1 MDRVHVVFNVIIQ
14 NRTPDW
20 VRARVLAVSM
30 LVFQG
35 AMAAGSAVWGSLATR
50 TDIHVALIWAGV
62 GTMATTV
69 LGLFLKLPDAGVDV
83 TPWVHWRLP
92 TMLSK
97 NSAAVDAGQF
107 LSRLNTMWSLKSG
120 LTWAKLAMWNVLR
133 TKQFKRGTSQ
143 NDGGHSQSLTM
154 DDIRH

>member
-1 MDRVHVVFNVIIQ
+1 MFNVIIQ

-62 GTMATTV
+62 RTMATRV

-92 TMLSK
+92 TILSK
-97 NSAAVDAGQF
+97 NSAAVDAGPV
-107 LSRLNTMWSLKSG
+107 LSQLNTMWSLNGKQVFSNQYTSTG
-120 LTWAKLAMWNVLR
+120 AFVVAMALT
-133 TKQFKRGTSQ
+133 
-143 NDGGHSQSLTM
+143 GGEFLW
-154 DDIRH
+154 